1 MKSGTSYVLKTN
13 MIFLIHPSFLFQ
25 IRNCGLRSARSA
37 GWTTSSIS
45 WGHGLLASGDTDG
58 EISII
63 DITGSGRTAVV
74 AAHDGGVRV
83 LRAAAS
89 ASGGTGLLF
98 SGGGDGAVRAWRAS
112 AGEGEGDG
120 ALRMEQ
126 VGEFIGNGM
135 PIVSIGQVHRS
146 SSYNSIRFLVGD
158 SAGAVYILKA
168 HFLRDI

>member
-1 MKSGTSYVLKTN
+1 M
-13 MIFLIHPSFLFQ
+13 
-25 IRNCGLRSARSA
+25 
-37 GWTTSSIS
+37 
-45 WGHGLLASGDTDG
+45 
-58 EISII
+58 
-63 DITGSGRTAVV
+63 

-112 AGEGEGDG
+112 AGEGAGAGEGG
-120 ALRMEQ
+120 LRMEQ
-126 VGEFIGNGM
+126 VGEFVGNGM

-158 SAGAVYILKA
+158 SAGAVYILKG